1 MENNIDK
8 IIDSKYNTAVVV
20 GAGFGDEGKGKITDW
35 LSSQWADIVVRGN
48 GGPNAGHT
56 VNANGTKIA
65 LRALPSGVLS
75 KNIENVIGNGCV
87 INLEELV
94 NEIEKVET
102 ATERKINL
110 KISDRAH
117 IITDYD
123 IYVDK
128 LIGKEIKTTG
138 NGIGQCYADKSSRFG
153 LRICDILISEEHILN
168 LLKKSYSHIIY
179 QRYDLQGAISYNDK
193 MNGNTPNPSNIVKK
207 LYKYGKRIKKYVCD
221 TSVYL
226 NKEIQYGRNILFEG
240 AQAAMLDIDFGS
252 YPYVTSSNTSSA
264 GLAVGTGVAP
274 KYFDNV
280 IGVIKAYTTRVGA
293 GPFVTEIE
301 DEKLASVIRETGHE
315 YGTVTGRPRRI
326 GWFDCN
332 IVKQANRING
342 FSGLAIMLLD
352 VLTGLDEIKICVDY
366 VSDNG
371 KLLKGIPASILD
383 LETTEPV
390 YITMPCWKEDI
401 SNCKSFEELPPE
413 AINYINEIEIQTGI
427 PVKIISVGPDRNQT
441 IIK

>member
-1 MENNIDK
+1 MKNDIDK
-8 IIDSKYNTAVVV
+8 INTIVVV

-35 LSSQWADIVVRGN
+35 ISSQWADVVVRGN

-56 VNANGTKIA
+56 VNVDGTKVA

-75 KNIENVIGNGCV
+75 DNIENVIGNGCV

-94 NEIEKVET
+94 EEIQKVESVT
-102 ATERKINL
+102 NREIKL

-117 IITDYD
+117 VITDYD
-123 IYVDK
+123 I
-128 LIGKEIKTTG
+128 LIDNNINDEIKTTG
-138 NGIGQCYADKSSRFG
+138 NGIGPCYSDKSARTG
-153 LRICDILISEEHILN
+153 LRVCDILISEKH
-168 LLKKSYSHIIY
+168 IY
-179 QRYDLQGAISYNDK
+179 QKLINSYGIYVLKYNDLL
-193 MNGNTPNPSNIVKK
+193 NGLSDEEFPSFSEIAEK
-207 LYKYGKRIKKYVCD
+207 LYKYGKLIKEYVCD

-240 AQAAMLDIDFGS
+240 AQAAMLDIDYGS

-264 GLAVGTGVAP
+264 GLSVGTGVAP

-293 GPFVTEIE
+293 GPFVTEIK
-301 DEKLASVIRETGHE
+301 DEKLANTIRETGHE
-315 YGTVTGRPRRI
+315 YGTVTGRARRI

-352 VLTGLDEIKICVDY
+352 VLTGVDELKICVDY
-366 VSDNG
+366 ESDNG
-371 KLLKGIPASILD
+371 NLLKGIPASILD

-390 YITMPCWKEDI
+390 YISIPGWKEDI
-401 SNCKSFEELPPE
+401 TNCKSFDELPKE
-413 AINYINEIEIQTGI
+413 AQNYINEIEKQTGI

>member
-1 MENNIDK
+1 MENNNINK

-35 LSSQWADIVVRGN
+35 ISSQWADVVVRGN

-56 VNANGTKIA
+56 VNVDGTKIS

-75 KNIENVIGNGCV
+75 DNIENVIGNGCV

-94 NEIEKVET
+94 DEIQKVEK
-102 ATERKINL
+102 AANKEIKL

-123 IYVDK
+123 IIIDK
-128 LIGKEIKTTG
+128 QINSNIKTTG
-138 NGIGQCYADKSSRFG
+138 NGIGPCYSDKSARTG
-153 LRICDILISEEHILN
+153 LRICDILTSEEHITEK
-168 LLKKSYSHIIY
+168 LKNSYGQNYLSY
-179 QRYDLQGAISYNDK
+179 RNYALGLSYDSS
-193 MNGNTPNPSNIVKK
+193 PFPSEVAKK
-207 LYKYGKRIKKYVCD
+207 LYEYGKIIKKYVCD

-226 NKEIQYGRNILFEG
+226 NKEIQYGRNALFEG
-240 AQAAMLDIDFGS
+240 AQAAMLDIDYGS

-274 KYFDNV
+274 KYFNNV

-293 GPFVTEIE
+293 GPFVTEIQ
-301 DEKLASVIRETGHE
+301 DGKLANYIRETGHE
-315 YGTVTGRPRRI
+315 YGTVTGRARRI

-352 VLTGLDEIKICVDY
+352 VLTGIDEIKICVDY
-366 VSDNG
+366 ASDNG
-371 KLLKGIPASILD
+371 KLLKGIPAEISE

-401 SNCKSFEELPPE
+401 SSCKSFDELPPE
-413 AINYINEIEIQTGI
+413 AINYIDEIEKQTGI

-441 IIK
+441 IVK